1 MPFLMNPKR
10 KPIRVYRSAEEWLMK
25 EHGVSP
31 IVDPAQ
37 EQSAAANNNTRL
49 SGQPLKRNEV
59 KES

>member
-1 MPFLMNPKR
+1 MNPKR